1 MRLTIII
8 PVYNEAA
15 FLRRCLDSITLRD
28 DVQIVIVD
36 DASTDGSFDLEF
48 EYQSRTKGN
57 VRLAAMAK
65 RSGVS
70 HARNEGIKYSAGEYV
85 TFLDADDALRPDGVD
100 NMLKAIGRNPDDDVI
115 QLNHYRCTA
124 DGCKPLPRF
133 WARAGFYDL
142 AHLPPKW
149 VTVWNK
155 IYRKAFLDE
164 HGIRFPEGQQF
175 DEDRRFNIECLR
187 YNRGI
192 KCSELTALCKY
203 FDNDASLCHTMDA
216 DKIASAIYGLTDM
229 LRTETSP
236 EIAEVIRQ
244 SIIRHLNSKKYY
256 EIFGGRLKKG
266 GDA

>member
-1 MRLTIII
+1 MTSKLSIII

-15 FLRRCLDSITLRD
+15 FLRRCLDSITLRED
-28 DVQIVIVD
+28 IQVVIVD
-36 DASTDGSFDLEF
+36 DASTDRSLDIAF
-48 EYQSRTKGN
+48 EYQNRNVGCVFI
-57 VRLAAMAK
+57 VRLTSRA
-65 RSGVS
+65 GVS
-70 HARNEGIKYSAGEYV
+70 FARNEGIKYSSGEYV
-85 TFLDADDALRPDGVD
+85 TFLDADDALRPDAVD
-100 NMLKAIGRNPDDDVI
+100 NMLKAIGRNPDDNVI

-124 DGCKPLPRF
+124 EGNKLQPRF

-187 YNRGI
+187 YTRGI

-203 FDNDASLCHTMDA
+203 FDNDASLCHTMNA
-216 DKIASAIYGLTDM
+216 DKLTGAIYGLTDM
-229 LRTETSP
+229 LRSETSP

-256 EIFGGRLKKG
+256 EIFGGRKI
-266 GDA
+266 